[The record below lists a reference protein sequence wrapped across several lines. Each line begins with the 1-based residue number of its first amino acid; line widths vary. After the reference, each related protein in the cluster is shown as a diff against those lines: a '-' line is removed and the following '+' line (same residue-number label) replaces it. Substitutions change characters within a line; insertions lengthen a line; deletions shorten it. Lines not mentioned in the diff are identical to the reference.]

1 MTKGGTKKG
10 DWRKRMRGFVKAN
23 TSLTIIISALL
34 LIELMMGVMYYAA
47 QNIIQNTMERLV
59 RVEMNAAFG
68 SEPYVPY
75 KKREPSKLNSLL
87 SG

>member
-1 MTKGGTKKG
+1 MAKGGTKKG

-47 QNIIQNTMERLV
+47 QNFIQNTMERLV
-59 RVEMNAAFG
+59 RVEMNATFG

>member
-1 MTKGGTKKG
+1 MAKGGTKKG

-47 QNIIQNTMERLV
+47 QNFIQNTMERLV
-59 RVEMNAAFG
+59 RVEMRRPLAQNPTFLI
-68 SEPYVPY
+68 
-75 KKREPSKLNSLL
+75 KKREPSKLNSLM